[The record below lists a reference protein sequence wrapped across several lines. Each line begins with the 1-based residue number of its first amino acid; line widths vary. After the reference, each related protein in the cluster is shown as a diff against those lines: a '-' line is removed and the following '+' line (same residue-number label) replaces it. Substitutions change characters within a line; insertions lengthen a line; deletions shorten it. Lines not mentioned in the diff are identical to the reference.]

1 MYVNF
6 YGAPLP
12 KGSKIIIPKEN
23 YEYSQNKKIKI
34 NKIPDQDY
42 VRMKGSDI
50 KKNDL
55 IFKSGSIMTLRK
67 LALAKSL
74 RIDKVKVI
82 QKPRIFII
90 STGDELLKKFNRTN

>member
-1 MYVNF
+1 MLIF
-6 YGAPLP
+6 TGAPLP
-12 KGSKIIIPKEN
+12 KGNKIIIPKEN

-55 IFKSGSIMTLRK
+55 IFKSGSIMSLRK
-67 LALAKSL
+67 LA
-74 RIDKVKVI
+74 
-82 QKPRIFII
+82 
-90 STGDELLKKFNRTN
+90 